1 MTNYEIFE
9 LLYAAFRDKFDDEN
23 VVFTQKYV
31 VGKQQIRI
39 HFLNDEKKLMLSNV
53 LIFLTNCKKNLPMFL
68 IEFCFIST
76 VLMLKTTLL
85 FLVFNLDIIISDYCN
100 DFAKIIICDSSNAP
114 NFNTQLVEWECDAQ
128 THCATEPQIPS
139 SLLPY
144 VF

>member
-39 HFLNDEKKLMLSNV
+39 HFLNEEKKLMLLNV

-68 IEFCFIST
+68 IGFCFIST
-76 VLMLKTTLL
+76 VSMLKTTLL
-85 FLVFNLDIIISDYCN
+85 FLVFNLDIIICDFCN
-100 DFAKIIICDSSNAP
+100 DFAKIICDSSNASSS
-114 NFNTQLVEWECDAQ
+114 NTQLVEWECDAQ
-128 THCATEPQIPS
+128 THCSTEPQISS